1 MPPRIVGYHP
11 AVQPR
16 TFHRRPA
23 RRADLIALLALIL
36 ALVAACGAP
45 AGAQAPARADQPD
58 VAAAPLSA
66 ASIAPQADPGTPATD
81 PAPSPAPRTAAASP
95 AAGAADVLIVPVT
108 HFRSTLDAVGWRELE
123 ATLAGTSKV
132 YARLELVESDADAIL
147 AALGVE
153 RPPASS
159 ERLVLAKS
167 AAALAKDLAKHR
179 DRLAFLRAD
188 QVGPSVRALAWGK
201 THLFGVG
208 RVERADDWPLRAS
221 LPATSPDGFEL
232 TDTWTIVAGGDILL
246 DRGVHLATRVEGRG
260 IDFPFA
266 GAFADITS
274 RYCCS
279 SFGWVLPK
287 AKRVGEAGAVRDLL
301 QGADLAVA
309 NFENPAPDSWTFHKR
324 GTVFHAEPAKI
335 EGLVDAGIDWV
346 SLANNH
352 IGDAGD
358 RGILQTRENLTEH
371 GLDFGG
377 AGKNASEARR
387 PSLLEANGQTV
398 AILAYDTIAPP
409 YWAGSDE
416 VGSAR
421 MTAAAVKADV
431 AKARKAGADVVIVFP
446 HWGVEYKA
454 TASSI
459 QRALARAAID
469 AGADMVIGAH
479 SHWAGAME
487 VYEGRPIWYSL
498 GNFVFD
504 QTWSEPTMEG
514 LLLELTFEGSELVQA
529 RLRPHLILDRAQP
542 NLLDPRGDGRVVL
555 ERVWEGSGKGL
566 PW

>member
-1 MPPRIVGYHP
+1 MPAEIVGYHP

-16 TFHRRPA
+16 TLRRRSSRPV
-23 RRADLIALLALIL
+23 DLIALLALAA

-45 AGAQAPARADQPD
+45 AGAQAPAQAGQPD
-58 VAAAPLSA
+58 EASSPLAGASVMALAEPEASA
-66 ASIAPQADPGTPATD
+66 TETS
-81 PAPSPAPRTAAASP
+81 PSPAPSVAALSP
-95 AAGAADVLIVPVT
+95 SPEVADVLIVPVT
-108 HFRSTLDAVGWRELE
+108 HFRSALDGVGWRELE

-132 YARLELVESDADAIL
+132 FAGLELVASDADAIL

-153 RPPASS
+153 RPPAGSD
-159 ERLVLAKS
+159 RLILATS
-167 AAALAKDLAKHR
+167 AGALAGDLARNR

-201 THLFGVG
+201 TRLFGVD
-208 RVERADDWPLRAS
+208 RVRTVDAWPLRAS
-221 LPATSPDGFEL
+221 LPAARPDGFEPAN
-232 TDTWTIVAGGDILL
+232 TWTVVAGGDILL

-260 IDFPFA
+260 IDFPFD

-287 AKRVGEAGAVRDLL
+287 AKRIGEAGAVRDLL
-301 QGADLAVA
+301 QGADLAIA

-335 EGLVDAGIDWV
+335 EGLVDAGLDWV

-358 RGILQTRENLTEH
+358 RGILQTRANLTEH
-371 GLDFGG
+371 GLAFGG

-387 PSLLEANGQTV
+387 PSLLEAAGQTV

-409 YWAGSDE
+409 YWATSTQ

-421 MTAAAVKADV
+421 MTAAAVEADV

-454 TASSI
+454 TASST

-469 AGADMVIGAH
+469 AGADMVIGGH

-487 VYEGRPIWYSL
+487 VYEGKPIWYSL

-504 QTWSEPTMEG
+504 QTWSEQTMEG
-514 LLLELTFEGSELVQA
+514 LLLELTFAGRELVQA